1 MDSTLLAESYFRS
14 IKRTEMYDELY
25 EYFSFHKQLNV
36 PGIGIFLLKRKPAE
50 ADFASRVINP
60 PAYTIILHPDNAT
73 PGKKFF
79 YWLADKL
86 NISYTDAVIRFND
99 FIFDIKNQVLSGTK
113 ITWMGIGTLSKG
125 ISGEIKFE
133 AAIKDYSFDSPVRA
147 VKIIRIK
154 AEHTLRVGE
163 DQRTSTEMVEWLSE
177 AKEKISHWRGI
188 ALVIAILSVIFIAIY
203 FFQHGLNTSS
213 TANQQKIS
221 PQKESSTHKVL
232 P

>member
-1 MDSTLLAESYFRS
+1 
-14 IKRTEMYDELY
+14 MYDELY
-25 EYFSFHKQLNV
+25 EYFSFYKQLNV
-36 PGIGIFLLKRKPAE
+36 PGIGIFLLERRPAE
-50 ADFASRVINP
+50 ADFTSRVINP
-60 PAYTIILHPDNAT
+60 PAYTIILRSDNTT

-86 NISYTDAVIRFND
+86 NISYTDAVVRFND

-125 ISGEIKFE
+125 MAGEIKFE
-133 AAIKDYSFDSPVRA
+133 AAVKDHSFESPVRA

-154 AEHTLRVGE
+154 AEHAVRVGE
-163 DQRTSTEMVEWLSE
+163 EQRTSTEMVEWLSGT
-177 AKEKISHWRGI
+177 KEKISHWRGI
-188 ALVIAILSVIFIAIY
+188 ALIIAILSIVFIAFY

-213 TANQQKIS
+213 SANQQKLS
-221 PQKESSTHKVL
+221 PQKESTTHTTL